1 MSVVKLLR
9 NVVATSVGY
18 KMNRPIFGYDYNGVN
33 VEWTW
38 RVRELEKIYWKTWK
52 PRLNDIKI
60 LNLTDSDE
68 VAKVQQEIFQGV
80 IDSEHP
86 KKEKLTG
93 IYKVRAI

>member
-1 MSVVKLLR
+1 LSDV
-9 NVVATSVGY
+9 
-18 KMNRPIFGYDYNGVN
+18 
-33 VEWTW
+33 
-38 RVRELEKIYWKTWK
+38 
-52 PRLNDIKI
+52 KI

-93 IYKVRAI
+93 IFKVRNKI

>member
-1 MSVVKLLR
+1 
-9 NVVATSVGY
+9 
-18 KMNRPIFGYDYNGVN
+18 MNKPIFGYDYNGVN

-52 PRLNDIKI
+52 PKLSDVKI

-93 IYKVRAI
+93 IFKVRSKA